1 MNVLLVS
8 PNREHLPDP
17 VFPLGLSYL
26 ASALREQ
33 GHQVRTID
41 LCFSEHMDS
50 DIQKA
55 ITDFQPDVIG
65 MSLRNIDDVCYP
77 KQHSYLQEYKTT
89 IGSLRTYSQVP
100 IVLGGS
106 GFTIMPEAFMQELG
120 ADFGIIGEGEK
131 AFPELL
137 KKITSLAPSLAAQ
150 SGLLL
155 ARREQIIDAET
166 APYDL
171 PPFQG
176 GIKGGKGRIIS
187 SRSRLKD
194 LDCVIPDRELF
205 DSSSYYRL
213 GGMLNIQTKRGCPF
227 KCIYCTYPKVEGRIV
242 RMRSPQSVADEMEK
256 IVAETGARHFFIV
269 DSIFNYPINHAKA
282 VCDEIIRRGLNIQWS
297 CYANPAH
304 MTEELADAMVRA
316 GCTAVEFGTDS
327 LVDEMLINMGK
338 SFTFRKVREA
348 SAICKEKG
356 LKFCHF
362 IFAGSPGDTD
372 ETIDM
377 TLARLEEIAPDA
389 AVIMAGIRIFPG
401 TILADHARKDLG
413 IADIGL
419 TPVFYHSRTLT
430 DYDKVAEAVSKKKNW
445 IMPGYEINFHPRLQ
459 KKIREHGIKGSLW
472 EGLGKR

>member
-26 ASALREQ
+26 ASALRE
-33 GHQVRTID
+33 HDHNVRMLD

-50 DIQKA
+50 DIQKV

-89 IGSLRTYSQVP
+89 IGSLRRYSRAP
-100 IVLGGS
+100 IALGGS

-137 KKITSLAPSLAAQ
+137 KKITSPAKSESKIAAA
-150 SGLLL
+150 SHV
-155 ARREQIIDAET
+155 
-166 APYDL
+166 L

-176 GIKGGKGRIIS
+176 GNEWGKDRIIS
-187 SRSRLKD
+187 SRSRIKD
-194 LDCVIPDRELF
+194 LDRVLPDRELF

-227 KCIYCTYPKVEGRIV
+227 KCIYCTYPKVEGKTV
-242 RMRSPQSVADEMEK
+242 RMRSPQSVADEMEA
-256 IVAETGARHFFIV
+256 IIANTGARHFFIV
-269 DSIFNYPINHAKA
+269 DSIFNYPVSHAKS
-282 VCDEIIRRGLNIQWS
+282 VCDEIIRRRLDIQWS

-316 GCTAVEFGTDS
+316 GCTGVEFGTDS
-327 LVDEMLINMGK
+327 LVDELLRNLGK
-338 SFTFRKVREA
+338 SFTFNKVRKA
-348 SAICKEKG
+348 SDICRARG

-372 ETIDM
+372 ETIKM

-401 TILADHARKDLG
+401 TVLAEHARQDLG

-419 TPVFYHSRTLT
+419 KPVFYHSKKLV
-430 DYDKVAEAVSKKKNW
+430 DYDEVAEAVSKKKNW
-445 IMPGYEINFHPRLQ
+445 IMPGYEINFYPRLQ
-459 KKIREHGIKGSLW
+459 KKLREHGIKGSLW